1 MKRSSG
7 VLRLVAIHSHRCL
20 HRPAGPQ
27 SCGECAKNSSMV
39 EGSAGQFADP
49 MARIITGPLSGFN
62 KALTRFRREN
72 AEVHLHSQRCHA
84 STLGPQLATVPPAA
98 RPLPPP
104 ASGRATHP
112 HMPRYTKPPKP
123 SRAVLRF
130 FGITMTSHTM
140 DSPPSYSL
148 CGPTLRGARFIAGHG
163 PWSSPSRASNGRSD
177 ALDPEAVKEIPN
189 CVIPIQFIA
198 F

>member
-72 AEVHLHSQRCHA
+72 AEVHLHPQRCHA

-104 ASGRATHP
+104 ASGRSTHP
-112 HMPRYTKPPKP
+112 PMPRYTKPPKP
-123 SRAVLRF
+123 SRAVLPF
-130 FGITMTSHTM
+130 LGITMPSHTM
-140 DSPPSYSL
+140 DSARPNFTGRAIY
-148 CGPTLRGARFIAGHG
+148 CGSMGLGALPLGPVTGEATLLILRR
-163 PWSSPSRASNGRSD
+163 
-177 ALDPEAVKEIPN
+177 
-189 CVIPIQFIA
+189 
-198 F
+198 